1 MVLRIVFTFLVGY
14 LLGSQNG
21 AIYVSRMMHDDVRSH
36 GSGNAGFTNFVRN
49 YGVRKALLVFVID
62 ALKAVLGCLLGG
74 LMFPGNVVAGRTLGG
89 LGVIL
94 GHDFPALQGF
104 RGGKGI
110 VCGFATALV
119 TDWRVGLTL
128 LALFAVTYLLTKLV
142 SLASMVCALA
152 FGILFAALYPGHPFV
167 LAIALTM
174 MLLTVFLHRSNLKR
188 LVKGQ
193 ETKTEFF
200 KRRGEEK

>member
-110 VCGFATALV
+110 LSGCFIAFMV
-119 TDWRVGLTL
+119 DWRIG
-128 LALFAVTYLLTKLV
+128 AVTAGVFFAAYLLTHYV
-142 SLASMVCALA
+142 SLGSILSAITFGVCYV
-152 FGILFAALYPGHPFV
+152 ILYHNNIPVMLCGVF
-167 LAIALTM
+167 M
-174 MLLTVFLHRSNLKR
+174 SLLTVFQHRSNISR
-188 LVKGQ
+188 LLKGQ
-193 ETKTEFF
+193 ERKTNLLSKGTKQ
-200 KRRGEEK
+200 